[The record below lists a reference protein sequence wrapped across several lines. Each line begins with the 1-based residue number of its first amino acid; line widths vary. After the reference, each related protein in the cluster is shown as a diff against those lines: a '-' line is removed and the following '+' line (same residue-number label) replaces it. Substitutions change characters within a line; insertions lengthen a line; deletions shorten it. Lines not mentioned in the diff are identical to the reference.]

1 LCWWWASDRECL
13 RPVKR
18 DREER
23 ACLSVS
29 VSVLSLSVSVCL
41 RVCVWVCVDAYDV
54 LGSGAMADPCVA
66 ALAIVCADYENSSAS
81 DTPPTSGWTVVNSG
95 QAPAPTITWL

>member
-1 LCWWWASDRECL
+1 MLAACQERQ
-13 RPVKR
+13 
-18 DREER
+18 REER
-23 ACLSVS
+23 VS
-29 VSVLSLSVSVCL
+29 LSLSLSLSLFSLSLCL
-41 RVCVWVCVDAYDV
+41 RVCVWICVDAYDV